1 MTICQNI
8 MSRCMI
14 RSHSKRGGK
23 YLNQVALVGRMTK
36 DPQLREVSKD
46 RVQSSFIL
54 AVNRHFRN
62 ARGEMEADF
71 ILCTLW
77 GKLAENTVKHCGKG
91 SLVSVSGRI
100 QSRSFERED
109 KSRVYVTEVIADRV
123 QFIATKSR
131 ENNELY
137 AQPTMSQ
144 SEASEQNREAEHF
157 QLPKRER
164 NELPII

>member
-1 MTICQNI
+1 
-8 MSRCMI
+8 MI
-14 RSHSKRGGK
+14 NAHSKRGGK
-23 YLNQVALVGRMTK
+23 SLNQVALVGRMTK
-36 DPQLREVSKD
+36 DPKLREISRD
-46 RVQSSFIL
+46 RVQSSFVL
-54 AVNRHFRN
+54 AVNRHFKN
-62 ARGEMEADF
+62 AQGEVEADF

-100 QSRSFERED
+100 QSRTYERED

-137 AQPTMSQ
+137 AQRTMSETETQEQ
-144 SEASEQNREAEHF
+144 SGEVEHF
-157 QLPKRER
+157 QLPKREN

>member
-1 MTICQNI
+1 M
-8 MSRCMI
+8 
-14 RSHSKRGGK
+14 
-23 YLNQVALVGRMTK
+23 NQVALVGRMTK
-36 DPQLREVSKD
+36 DPKLREISRD
-46 RVQSSFIL
+46 RVQSSFVL
-54 AVNRHFRN
+54 AVNRHFKN
-62 ARGEMEADF
+62 AQGEVEADF

-100 QSRSFERED
+100 QSRTYERED
-109 KSRVYVTEVIADRV
+109 KSLVYVTEVIADRV

-137 AQPTMSQ
+137 AQRTMSETETQEQ
-144 SEASEQNREAEHF
+144 SGEVEHF
-157 QLPKRER
+157 QLPKREN

>member
-1 MTICQNI
+1 M
-8 MSRCMI
+8 
-14 RSHSKRGGK
+14 
-23 YLNQVALVGRMTK
+23 NQVALVGRMTK
-36 DPQLREVSKD
+36 DPKLREISRD
-46 RVQSSFIL
+46 RVQSSFVL
-54 AVNRHFRN
+54 AVNRHFKN
-62 ARGEMEADF
+62 AKGEMEADF

-100 QSRSFERED
+100 QSRTYERED

-137 AQPTMSQ
+137 AQPTMSTAETQEQ
-144 SEASEQNREAEHF
+144 SEEVEHF
-157 QLPKRER
+157 QLPKREN